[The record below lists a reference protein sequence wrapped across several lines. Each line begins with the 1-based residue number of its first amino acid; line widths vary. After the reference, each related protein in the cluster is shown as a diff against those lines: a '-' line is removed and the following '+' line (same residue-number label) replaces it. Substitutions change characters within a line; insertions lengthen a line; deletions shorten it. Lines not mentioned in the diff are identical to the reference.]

1 MKIYQ
6 VWMHGFPI
14 HDHLLYWDQAIDS
27 YQWYKE
33 LGYKDVK
40 IVDTTTTKEKK

>member
-1 MKIYQ
+1 MRIYQ

-14 HDHLLYWDQAIDS
+14 HDRLLCWDQAIDS
-27 YQWYKE
+27 YQWYKG

-40 IVDTTTTKEKK
+40 IVDTTTKEK

>member
-14 HDHLLYWDQAIDS
+14 HDHDHLLYWDQAIDS
-27 YQWYKE
+27 YRWYKS

-40 IVDTTTTKEKK
+40 IIDTTIKE